1 MFFGTLTPLYSFDVV
16 LIPTKFTW
24 KRVVSALFFTL
35 SEDDDVNKIVE
46 MHVGSISN

>member
-16 LIPTKFTW
+16 FNSHDVHLEKSRFGLI
-24 KRVVSALFFTL
+24 LYL